1 MILHVG
7 STSTFIGPLRKLI
20 KSEFP
25 EQEHRF
31 WLIAAKDRHG
41 IEEES
46 DVSIGE
52 NDFFRAFKAY
62 SELACRLHSAQ
73 KVILHGLSN
82 PRVVLLLALMPWL
95 MPKCYWIIMG
105 ADLYQ
110 YKTSKTSWRARI
122 KEPFRRLVIRKVGH
136 LVTYIEGDVALARQW
151 YGAKGTYHEC
161 IMYLSNVADPR
172 LTAEVPGNIEKRGV
186 NILIGNSADPANNH
200 IEALERLL
208 PYKDQDIKIYAPL
221 SYGGQSHAKEVIA
234 QGQEWFG
241 DKFVP
246 MTDFMPLEQYL
257 EFLKSLDIAIFNH
270 RLQQAM
276 GNTITLLGMGR
287 TVFMRSE
294 VSQWRFLDGLGI
306 KLNDVKDLTLKQL
319 RKEDARKNAR
329 IVHSYFSKATLIKQ
343 LSDIFEGKDGL
354 SDKRNAT
361 DHGIQSSR

>member
-1 MILHVG
+1 ML
-7 STSTFIGPLRKLI
+7 
-20 KSEFP
+20 
-25 EQEHRF
+25 
-31 WLIAAKDRHG
+31 
-41 IEEES
+41 
-46 DVSIGE
+46 
-52 NDFFRAFKAY
+52 
-62 SELACRLHSAQ
+62 C
-73 KVILHGLSN
+73 
-82 PRVVLLLALMPWL
+82 
-95 MPKCYWIIMG
+95 
-105 ADLYQ
+105 
-110 YKTSKTSWRARI
+110 
-122 KEPFRRLVIRKVGH
+122 
-136 LVTYIEGDVALARQW
+136 
-151 YGAKGTYHEC
+151 
-161 IMYLSNVADPR
+161 
-172 LTAEVPGNIEKRGV
+172 
-186 NILIGNSADPANNH
+186 
-200 IEALERLL
+200 
-208 PYKDQDIKIYAPL
+208 
-221 SYGGQSHAKEVIA
+221 
-234 QGQEWFG
+234 
-241 DKFVP
+241 VP